1 MRIRGRIL
9 EWVKTRR
16 RKLITRI
23 LQRLLSP
30 GRGEVRA
37 MEQALQIE
45 GILRFVGLFALMV
58 LVPAILLAW
67 YGLGSIRVEELG
79 LDQEVSLDAADR
91 SERVIS
97 NLQDDVLSFEQRVG
111 TNRIGSI
118 RWWGWCN

>member
-1 MRIRGRIL
+1 M
-9 EWVKTRR
+9 KTRR

-67 YGLGSIRVEELG
+67 YGLGSIRVEEFG

-91 SERVIS
+91 SERQANIKVNKAS
-97 NLQDDVLSFEQRVG
+97 TCNSVCWYRCVQFNRLSHGCLHAAKV
-111 TNRIGSI
+111 
-118 RWWGWCN
+118 